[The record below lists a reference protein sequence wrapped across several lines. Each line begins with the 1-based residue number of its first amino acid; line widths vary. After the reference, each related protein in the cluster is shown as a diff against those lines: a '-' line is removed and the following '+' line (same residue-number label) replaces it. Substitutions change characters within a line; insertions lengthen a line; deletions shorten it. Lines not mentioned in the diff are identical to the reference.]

1 MLVSTYLNCS
11 WRPITL
17 LNNDYKIL
25 THIFSNRLKEG
36 LPQII
41 SDTQSGFM
49 KGRSIHNNIRLVLDL
64 VEYSDYIND
73 DGFILFLDFYK
84 AFDMVEHPFI
94 FKALELC
101 GFGENFRKTIK
112 CFYHDTTSSVSLLGG
127 TSPRFTIN
135 RGIKQGCPISPS
147 LFLIA
152 AEMLSIL
159 IKNSE
164 VEKLSVFNN
173 EIVVSQL
180 ADDTTLFLKNVE
192 QVPKAIE
199 TIDLFSRASGLKLNL
214 EKCELLAIHDCHLVA
229 ACGIP
234 VKSTVKYLGVHIAKD
249 NKLSESLNIWSKM
262 HECKSR
268 LDRWLNKDL
277 SLLGRIYITKMES
290 LSRCIYPA
298 YSLSISNKA
307 IKNIN
312 KVNFD
317 YIWKR
322 KSHYLKKATL
332 VKDYE
337 DGGLQA
343 IDFDCINGTLKIKW
357 LRSFLAN
364 NNSFWYSVSRE
375 VFRMF
380 GGIDF
385 VLRCDF
391 SVQKL
396 PVKLSLFH
404 SQTLLYWKMLYKYN
418 FTPHDVSIWNCRF
431 ILSRNNSLFFSE
443 WMEKNIWS
451 VTHLLDE
458 SGRVLPFDEFCAKF
472 NFQCNRNQFDK
483 VIKSIPIAFLQMVKN
498 TFPYMA
504 TPLQLPSLTIDGRD
518 FSSGTLPNKVIRGLL
533 TYTLYPLQAL
543 TFFVNQP

>member
-1 MLVSTYLNCS
+1 MLLSETLKETINKSLLPPTMRQGVIVLTPKSGKDPKILDN

-25 THIFSNRLKEG
+25 THIFSNRLKG

-49 KGRSIHNNIRLVLDL
+49 KGRSIHDNIRLVLDL
-64 VEYSDYIND
+64 VEYSDYISD

-84 AFDMVEHPFI
+84 AFDTVEHPFS

-159 IKNSE
+159 VKNSE

-173 EIVVSQL
+173 DIVVSQL
-180 ADDTTLFLKNVE
+180 ADDTTLFLKNVK

-229 ACGIP
+229 AYGIP
-234 VKSTVKYLGVHIAKD
+234 IKSTVKYLGVHISKD

-262 HECKSR
+262 HECTSR
-268 LDRWLNKDL
+268 FDRWLNRDL
-277 SLLGRIYITKMES
+277 SLLDRIYITRMES
-290 LSRCIYPA
+290 LSRGIYPA

-307 IKNIN
+307 IETIN

-317 YIWKR
+317 YIWKK

-332 VKDYE
+332 VKNYE

-343 IDFDCINGTLKIKW
+343 LDFDCINGTLKIKW
-357 LRSFLAN
+357 LRSFVAN
-364 NNSFWYSVSRE
+364 NNSFWIQNDRW
-375 VFRMF
+375 
-380 GGIDF
+380 D
-385 VLRCDF
+385 
-391 SVQKL
+391 Q
-396 PVKLSLFH
+396 
-404 SQTLLYWKMLYKYN
+404 LYTRL
-418 FTPHDVSIWNCRF
+418 
-431 ILSRNNSLFFSE
+431 
-443 WMEKNIWS
+443 
-451 VTHLLDE
+451 
-458 SGRVLPFDEFCAKF
+458 
-472 NFQCNRNQFDK
+472 
-483 VIKSIPIAFLQMVKN
+483 
-498 TFPYMA
+498 
-504 TPLQLPSLTIDGRD
+504 
-518 FSSGTLPNKVIRGLL
+518 
-533 TYTLYPLQAL
+533 
-543 TFFVNQP
+543 